1 MILFKRI
8 SYKNFL
14 STGNQPIEVALDMSQ
29 TTLVVGTNGTGKST
43 LLDALCF
50 VLFNRPFRIIKKEQM
65 VNTINGGDCVV
76 ECEFDV
82 GTKNY
87 IIRRGIKPNLFEIFC
102 DGKLINQDANNV
114 DYQKYLESN
123 IMKLNYRS
131 FIQVVL
137 LGSSSYEPFMKM
149 KPRYRREVVEEILDI
164 RVFGLMD
171 LILRSQQSDLQKK
184 LTEVRHQCELI
195 KTKYETEAKY
205 LKTLETKGSDNQK
218 AQQNKLEENNKNRL
232 EYETKLQKLN
242 EQIAVSQN
250 ELSGQDVAQK
260 KVKEL
265 EKYETKIEQNLDT
278 HKKTLKFFKENDT
291 CPVCTQ
297 SIDETFKEEK
307 CNHETTTIS
316 KLESGLSQLVEE
328 LTKQEE
334 KLTAFGKVSN
344 KIQDMNVNLAKITA
358 SLESLK
364 NHSDQIQQE
373 ISISEN
379 RDVDIESIK
388 QSLSDMSADLG
399 VADANLTDVQ
409 EEKDYVDVLREI
421 LNDKGAKAQIIRK
434 YVPIMN
440 VLINKYLQSMDFY
453 ISFNLDEEF
462 NETVKSRF
470 RDTFNYNNFS
480 EGEKM
485 RIDLALLFTWRDIA
499 RMKNSTN
506 TNLLILD
513 EIFDSSLDGQGTDD
527 FFKIIKTLEK
537 ENIFIISHKGDI
549 LFDKFTNIIK
559 FEKHQNFT
567 QLGTIWKN

>member
-14 STGNQPIEVALDMSQ
+14 STGNQPIEIDLSISQ
-29 TTLVVGTNGTGKST
+29 TTLIVGTNGTGKST

-65 VNTINGGDCVV
+65 VNTINNGDCMV
-76 ECEFDV
+76 EVEFDV

-102 DGKLINQDANNV
+102 NGKLINQDANNV
-114 DYQKYLESN
+114 DYQKYLETN

-171 LILRSQQSDLQKK
+171 LVLRSQQSDLQKK
-184 LTEVRHQCELI
+184 LTEARHQVELL
-195 KTKYETEAKY
+195 KTKYETETKY
-205 LKTLETKGSDNQK
+205 LKTLETKGSDNLTT
-218 AQQNKLEENNKNRL
+218 QQNKIVNNQKNKLNYEE
-232 EYETKLQKLN
+232 KLQKLN
-242 EQIAVSQN
+242 EEIAVSQSA
-250 ELSGQDVAQK
+250 LIGQGTVSK

-278 HKKTLKFFKENDT
+278 HKKTLQFFKDNDT

-297 SIDETFKEEK
+297 SIDKQFKDDK
-307 CNHETTTIS
+307 CNHETTSIS
-316 KLESGLSQLVEE
+316 KLETGLSQLVGE

-334 KLTAFGKVSN
+334 KLTGFGKMSQ
-344 KIQDMNVNLAKITA
+344 KIQDMNVEIAKVTS
-358 SLESLK
+358 SLSALK
-364 NHSDQIQQE
+364 KHSDQIQQD
-373 ISISEN
+373 ISTASQK
-379 RDVDIESIK
+379 DTDIEKIEIE
-388 QSLSDMSADLG
+388 LDNMSAEIGL
-399 VADANLTDVQ
+399 ADAKLTDIH

-421 LNDKGAKAQIIRK
+421 LNDKGAKANIIRK

-440 VLINKYLQSMDFY
+440 QLINKYLQAMDFY

-527 FFKIIKTLEK
+527 FFKIIKNLEK

-549 LFDKFTNIIK
+549 LFDRFTNIIK

-567 QLGTIWKN
+567 QLGTI

>member
-14 STGNQPIEVALDMSQ
+14 SSGNMPIEIDLSMSQ
-29 TTLVVGTNGTGKST
+29 LTLIVGSNGSGKST

-65 VNTINGGDCVV
+65 VNTINNADCLV
-76 ECEFDV
+76 EVEFDV

-102 DGKLINQDANNV
+102 NGKMINQDANNV
-114 DYQKYLESN
+114 DYQKYLETN

-171 LILRSQQSDLQKK
+171 LVLRSQQSDLQKK

-195 KTKYETEAKY
+195 KTKTDTEAKY
-205 LKTLETKGSDNQK
+205 LNTLETKGSDNQK
-218 AQQNKLEENNKNRL
+218 VQENKLEENDKNRL
-232 EYETKLQKLN
+232 EYDNKLQALN
-242 EQIAVSQN
+242 EAIAVSQN
-250 ELSGQDVAQK
+250 ELNGQNVVSK
-260 KVKEL
+260 TVKEL
-265 EKYETKIEQNLDT
+265 EKYETKIEQNLAT
-278 HKKTLKFFKENDT
+278 HKKTLDFFKDNDT

-297 SIDETFKEEK
+297 SIDKKFKEEK
-307 CNHETTTIS
+307 CNHESTSIS
-316 KLESGLSQLVEE
+316 KLDSGLSQLVEE

-334 KLTAFGKVSN
+334 KLTSYGKVST
-344 KIQDMNVNLAKITA
+344 KIQSMNVEIAKVTS

-364 NHSDQIQQE
+364 NHSNQIQQE
-373 ISISEN
+373 ISTAKE
-379 RDVDIESIK
+379 RDSDIEAIELELEQLRVDLK
-388 QSLSDMSADLG
+388 QADL
-399 VADANLTDVQ
+399 DLTKVQ

-440 VLINKYLQSMDFY
+440 QLINKYLQAMDFY

-485 RIDLALLFTWRDIA
+485 RIDLALLFSWRDIA

-513 EIFDSSLDGQGTDD
+513 ELFDSSLDGQGTDD
-527 FFKIIKTLEK
+527 FFKIIKTFEK

-559 FEKHQNFT
+559 FEKQQNFT
-567 QLGTIWKN
+567 QLGTI

>member
-14 STGNQPIEVALDMSQ
+14 STGNQPIEIDLSISQ
-29 TTLVVGTNGTGKST
+29 TTLIVGTNGTVNST
-43 LLDALCF
+43 SLDALCF

-65 VNTINGGDCVV
+65 VNTINNGDCIV
-76 ECEFDV
+76 EVEFDV

-102 DGKLINQDANNV
+102 NGKLINQDANNV
-114 DYQKYLESN
+114 DYQKYLETN

-171 LILRSQQSDLQKK
+171 LVLRSQQSELQKK

-205 LKTLETKGSDNQK
+205 LTTLETKGSDNLTV
-218 AQQNKLEENNKNRL
+218 QQNKIEENKENRL
-232 EYETKLQKLN
+232 KYEQKLN
-242 EQIAVSQN
+242 SLNEAIAVSQN
-250 ELSGQDVAQK
+250 SLVDQDTTAK

-265 EKYETKIEQNLDT
+265 EKFETKIEQNIST
-278 HKKTLKFFKENDT
+278 HKKTLGFFKDNDT

-297 SIDETFKEEK
+297 SIDANFKEEK
-307 CNHETTTIS
+307 CNHETSTIS
-316 KLESGLSQLVEE
+316 KLESGLKQLVGE
-328 LTKQEE
+328 LNIHEE
-334 KLTAFGKVSN
+334 KMTQFSQMSN
-344 KIQDMNVNLAKITA
+344 KIQDMNVEIAKING
-358 SLESLK
+358 SLSALK
-364 NHSDQIQQE
+364 KHSDQIQLE
-373 ISISEN
+373 ISTASQK
-379 RDVDIESIK
+379 DGDIEKIELELAK
-388 QSLSDMSADLG
+388 MSADLG
-399 VADANLTDVQ
+399 VADGHLTDVQ
-409 EEKDYVDVLREI
+409 EEKEYVDVLREI
-421 LNDKGAKAQIIRK
+421 LNDKGAKANIIRK

-440 VLINKYLQSMDFY
+440 QLINKYLQSMDFY
-453 ISFNLDEEF
+453 ISFHLDEEF

-513 EIFDSSLDGQGTDD
+513 EIFDSSLDGQGRDD
-527 FFKIIKTLEK
+527 FFKIIKGLEK

-549 LFDKFTNIIK
+549 LFDRFTNIIK

-567 QLGTIWKN
+567 QLGTI

>member
-14 STGNQPIEVALDMSQ
+14 STGNVPIEIDLSMSQ
-29 TTLVVGTNGTGKST
+29 LTLVVGSNGSGKST
-43 LLDALCF
+43 ILDALCF

-65 VNTINGGDCVV
+65 VNTINNGGTLV
-76 ECEFDV
+76 EVEFDV

-102 DGKLINQDANNV
+102 NGKMINQDANNV
-114 DYQKYLESN
+114 DYQKYLETN

-137 LGSSSYEPFMKM
+137 LGSSAYEPFMKM

-171 LILRSQQSDLQKK
+171 LVLRSQQSDLQKK
-184 LTEVRHQCELI
+184 LTEVRHQQELI
-195 KTKYETEAKY
+195 KQKTDTEAKY
-205 LKTLETKGSDNQK
+205 LNTLETKGSDNQK
-218 AQQNKLEENNKNRL
+218 VQENKLVENDKNRL
-232 EYETKLQKLN
+232 EYDKKLRALN
-242 EQIAVSQN
+242 EAIAVSQN
-250 ELSGQDVAQK
+250 ELNGEEVVSK

-265 EKYETKIEQNLDT
+265 EKFETKIEQNLAT
-278 HKKTLKFFKENDT
+278 HKKTLDFFNNNDT

-297 SIDETFKEEK
+297 SIGKDFKEEK
-307 CNHETTTIS
+307 CNHESKTIW
-316 KLESGLSQLVEE
+316 KLDSGLSKLVEE

-334 KLTAFGKVSN
+334 KLMSYGKVST
-344 KIQDMNVNLAKITA
+344 KIQSMMVDVAKITS

-364 NHSDQIQQE
+364 IHSDQIEQE
-373 ISISEN
+373 ISTAKE
-379 RDVDIESIK
+379 RDSDIESIELELEQLRVDLK
-388 QSLSDMSADLG
+388 QADIDL
-399 VADANLTDVQ
+399 AKVQ
-409 EEKDYVDVLREI
+409 EDKDYVDVLREI
-421 LNDKGAKAQIIRK
+421 LNDKGAKANIIRK

-440 VLINKYLQSMDFY
+440 QLINKYLQAMDFY

-485 RIDLALLFTWRDIA
+485 RIDLALLFSWRDIA

-513 EIFDSSLDGQGTDD
+513 ELFDSSLDGQGTDD
-527 FFKIIKTLEK
+527 FFKIIKTFEK

-567 QLGTIWKN
+567 QLGTI